1 MTGNT
6 ASTPSIA
13 ASAVP
18 HGTAAWSGYLSAWQM
33 PGAAM
38 APSPLGP
45 EETAR
50 LERYRD
56 RLLAAWEARDQDAL
70 RTAKQA
76 VLRTVCM
83 RPMRSPV
90 FTQALRVLSWRM
102 AALRL
107 GRSRV

>member
-6 ASTPSIA
+6 DSTTSTA
-13 ASAVP
+13 ACAVP
-18 HGTAAWSGYLSAWQM
+18 HGAAAWAGYLSAWLV
-33 PGAAM
+33 PGAAT

-76 VLRTVCM
+76 VLRTARM
-83 RPMRSPV
+83 RPMPSPV
-90 FTQALRVLSWRM
+90 FMQALRVLAWRM

>member
-6 ASTPSIA
+6 GSAT

-18 HGTAAWSGYLSAWQM
+18 HGAAAWAGYLSAWQV
-33 PGAAM
+33 PGAATT
-38 APSPLGP
+38 PSPLGP

-76 VLRTVCM
+76 VLRTARM
-83 RPMRSPV
+83 RPMPSPV
-90 FTQALRVLSWRM
+90 FMKALRGLAWRM

-107 GRSRV
+107 ERSRA